1 MRSFSIKVHYDRSE
15 FEVDVN
21 ISRQHD
27 HIQYTIIPKDL
38 ELEYLFG
45 TQVVHEVPAKG
56 FRAGH
61 NGQDKRYFDAIT
73 AALIK
78 SDKRTM
84 VLARA

>member
-1 MRSFSIKVHYDRSE
+1 MRSFSIKLQYDRSV

-21 ISRQHD
+21 VSRQNG

-45 TQVVHEVPAKG
+45 TQIIHEVPAKG

-61 NGQDKRYFDAIT
+61 CSQDKKYFAAIT
-73 AALIK
+73 AALIN
-78 SDKRTM
+78 SDKRTLA
-84 VLARA
+84 LARA